1 MRDAMVSDTPQG
13 DRTIQKGT
21 WKGRPIRYRSNRII
35 VKFNPAV
42 QNADTSLDQLIETI
56 AAIIPGGQLIRLS
69 QKSGRAIFGVAST
82 VDIIELANVLS
93 ARDDVDYAEPD
104 LVDSTA

>member
-1 MRDAMVSDTPQG
+1 MVSNASQNEPD
-13 DRTIQKGT
+13 IQEGI

-35 VKFNPAV
+35 VKFDRATL
-42 QNADTSLDQLIETI
+42 DTDANLDQLVETI
-56 AAIIPGGQLIRLS
+56 AAIIPGGQLVRLS
-69 QKSGRAIFGVAST
+69 QKSGRAIYGVAST
-82 VDIIELANVLS
+82 ANIIKLATTLS